1 MEEKDLTPTESEL
14 LVKLKERLISLGYN
28 RSQVDS
34 KVVWGVLSVVANDDS
49 YLEIDRAISTLRA
62 LNKRIADAE
71 CNLSGLK
78 IQEESLKKR
87 LQNFNEEVEKFDTRI
102 LNTLKARYEVDIDYV
117 KKFLSALESCETPEG
132 RDSMRLAQAYINAVE
147 VDTKYDNT
155 AFIVGLSAILVNSKW
170 PISEIKK
177 INKKLPEVDFSK
189 IADEPCWSLVSEV
202 RKLKRRRSDA

>member
-1 MEEKDLTPTESEL
+1 MEEKGQTPTESEL

-28 RSQVDS
+28 RSQADS
-34 KVVWGVLSVVANDDS
+34 KVVYGVLSIVANDDS

-62 LNKRIADAE
+62 LNKRIADTE
-71 CNLSGLK
+71 CNLSALK
-78 IQEESLKKR
+78 MQEESLRKR
-87 LQNFNEEVEKFDTRI
+87 LQSFNGEVEKFDTRI

-155 AFIVGLSAILVNSKW
+155 AFIVGLSAILANSKW

-177 INKKLPEVDFSK
+177 INKKLPEVNFSE
-189 IADEPCWSLVSEV
+189 IADEACWSLTSEV
-202 RKLKRRRSDA
+202 RSLNRMRNKA